1 MLSSKDKSIRDL
13 HASSAG
19 AYRFLWLMV
28 FKGIWNPRVRIRNI
42 RKAQPTRYW
51 SLLEWRSLI
60 FTCENHLTHVFWD
73 VANKCLGD
81 KARTCFM
88 YDQPIRFLNISV
100 SYAESFN
107 RSLHSSLAV
116 IISHIKITFP
126 ITPIPSSLS
135 LRTIMSDDIR
145 LLGHPLNSSDSWSL
159 CEFRRVRG
167 LYV

>member
-1 MLSSKDKSIRDL
+1 
-13 HASSAG
+13 
-19 AYRFLWLMV
+19 
-28 FKGIWNPRVRIRNI
+28 
-42 RKAQPTRYW
+42 
-51 SLLEWRSLI
+51 
-60 FTCENHLTHVFWD
+60 
-73 VANKCLGD
+73 
-81 KARTCFM
+81 M

-145 LLGHPLNSSDSWSL
+145 LLGHPLNSSDS
-159 CEFRRVRG
+159 
-167 LYV
+167 